1 VRLGL
6 NGLMVLVFVASAAV
20 QYNDPDPTLWMLLYM
35 AAAALCVGWA
45 CGWVSRWWFAGM
57 AVAAAFA
64 ALAVVNT
71 APAGVD
77 VWSAV
82 WDWQMNASGSE
93 IIRETGG
100 LLLVAFWMAVLA
112 QWSWAEVRVCRS

>member
-1 VRLGL
+1 
-6 NGLMVLVFVASAAV
+6 MVLVFVASAAV
-20 QYNDPDPTLWMLLYM
+20 QYNDPDPIPWMLLYM

-45 CGWVSRWWFAGM
+45 CGRVSRWWFAGM